1 MANNIKNNVINQESG
16 PSHIA
21 FIMDGNGRW
30 ATMRGKP
37 REFGHKAGA
46 EAFKRVL
53 EKCGEMKLKAATFYV
68 FSTENWKRPE
78 KEVSALMKLLD
89 EYLDDCARQLM
100 KKDKDIRFIFLGD
113 KSPFTPSLRAK
124 MEQIEKDSEK
134 NTRIVNLAVN
144 YGGRSELAYA
154 FNKLAAEG
162 KTEISE
168 QDITNALY
176 TKDSPELDM
185 VVRTGG
191 DIRISNFLLWQTA
204 YAELYFIDKLWPDLT
219 PADVD
224 AAIEAFCGR
233 QRRFGGA

>member
-1 MANNIKNNVINQESG
+1 MSNGIKNQSLDCPIK
-16 PSHIA
+16 HIA

-30 ATMRGKP
+30 AKKRGMP
-37 REFGHKAGA
+37 REFGHRRGA
-46 EAFKRVL
+46 EVFKEVVDR
-53 EKCGEMKLKAATFYV
+53 CGQLGIKAATFYV

-113 KSPFTPSLRAK
+113 KSPFSPSLRAK

-162 KTEISE
+162 KTDISE

-204 YAELYFIDKLWPDLT
+204 YAELYFTDKLWPDLT